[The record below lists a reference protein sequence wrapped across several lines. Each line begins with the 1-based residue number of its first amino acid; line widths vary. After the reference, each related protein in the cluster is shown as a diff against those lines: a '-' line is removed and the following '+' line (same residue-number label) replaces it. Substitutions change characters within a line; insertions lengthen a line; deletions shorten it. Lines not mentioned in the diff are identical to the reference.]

1 MSKTFFSLSFTT
13 EKKNPGQNKK
23 RLRNVGKES
32 FKVIFFVCKP
42 FFKIFLFHM
51 SKLFFPLGFTN
62 AKKSSSPEKV
72 THEKET
78 IFQDKMVSHVFFFF
92 FPTCLNSMLFSFDLV
107 SHMKK
112 KNGKWIIRKKKTLF
126 TCV

>member
-13 EKKNPGQNKK
+13 EKKNPGPHKK

-92 FPTCLNSMLFSFDLV
+92 SPHV
-107 SHMKK
+107 
-112 KNGKWIIRKKKTLF
+112 
-126 TCV
+126 